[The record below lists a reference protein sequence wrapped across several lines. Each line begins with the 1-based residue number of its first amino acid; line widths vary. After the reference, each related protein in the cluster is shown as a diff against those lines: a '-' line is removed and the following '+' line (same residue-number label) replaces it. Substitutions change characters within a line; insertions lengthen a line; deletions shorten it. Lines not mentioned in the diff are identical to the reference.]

1 MFRSYSIVFWSPAS
15 RVWWEMICCHLF
27 FLTYH
32 TSDAILGHIPFRV
45 TFTDLHWVARSSLL
59 VRCVPRWWL
68 VGHFY
73 EDSSVETLGSHL
85 VRLALLD
92 TQMSSCFL
100 PGYAYWMFV
109 SNSVMDLDDRDHT
122 FDEGW
127 FDVTY
132 FSGLSHIWCYTG
144 ACSISDEIYGPSWS
158 CMTIITYWMHT
169 ETLTCSLPYHDTSVE
184 PFNQVHISRHLV
196 AVMLLIPG
204 DVSLTFGFDLD
215 YGDRTFDD
223 GWLEVTWFFWPITH
237 LMSCWGIFPFSAKIC
252 RSPLICMI
260 IPDYEIR
267 TRLMIRFH
275 FVLILQWSLSWVIS
289 SDLYF
294 LI

>member
-1 MFRSYSIVFWSPAS
+1 MFISDSTVFRSPGSC
-15 RVWWEMICCHLF
+15 VWWGMIRCHLF
-27 FLTYH
+27 FLTCH

-45 TFTDLHWVARSSLL
+45 IFTDLHWVARSSLL
-59 VRCVPRWWL
+59 VRCVLRWWL
-68 VGHFY
+68 VRHFY
-73 EDSSVETLGSHL
+73 EDSSVETLGSHP
-85 VRLALLD
+85 VRPVLLD

-100 PGYAYWMFV
+100 PGYAYSMFV
-109 SNSVMDLDDRDHT
+109 SDSVMDLDDRDHT

-127 FDVTY
+127 FNVTC

-144 ACSISDEIYGPSWS
+144 ACSVSDEIYGSSWS

-184 PFNQVHISRHLV
+184 PFRQVHISRHLV

-223 GWLEVTWFFWPITH
+223 GWLKVTWFFWPITH
-237 LMSCWGIFPFSAKIC
+237 LMLCWGIFPFSAEIC
-252 RSPLICMI
+252 RSLLICMI

-267 TRLMIRFH
+267 ARLMIRFR
-275 FVLILQWSLSWVIS
+275 FVLILHWSLSWVILS
-289 SDLYF
+289 GLYF